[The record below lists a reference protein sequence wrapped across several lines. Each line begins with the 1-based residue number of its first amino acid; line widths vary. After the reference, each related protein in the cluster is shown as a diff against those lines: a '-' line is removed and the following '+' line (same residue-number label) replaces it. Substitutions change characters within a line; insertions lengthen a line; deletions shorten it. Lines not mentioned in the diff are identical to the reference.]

1 MRMPEL
7 HRKENHYV
15 KATLNSEDAEIRDVP
30 CKIFLPERIY
40 EKPYFLFKPKNSA
53 DATRVMSLHAAKCK
67 ALIIGLDK
75 KHQSTI
81 EAQEVYFSQ
90 SGTTYWGDD
99 LSESTAFGEPQH
111 LHVIHHLDNAELQDK
126 TQIAF
131 WISPNQL
138 LEPSAICSTSYTGE
152 IKYKHAKKVKF
163 VIKDGVNLIFEEHF
177 KTKNTEDGDL
187 LQWSYLVAS
196 AELRTPAAD
205 LEALRSDVLPNLD
218 DFLLITSFAAGR
230 RTACLGWTAT
240 DKLAHTTYYRG
251 NYTFP
256 DCKEKSNI
264 HDRLA
269 DFQSSKKFIDTCY
282 ANFLAHENQLAL
294 RSAICSAVPL
304 SHHTLEASFLSKF
317 AGLETLILD
326 FRQMK
331 KLEFILPKPEPGE
344 KDKWATLKKYLKKCI
359 KESTDPH
366 LESGQKA
373 SIYRKLDELN
383 RISLKEAFDVFCKEY
398 SIHLE
403 DLWPVFDNSRTG
415 LNEIRN
421 KLIHGD
427 PFPHDLI
434 SALGMANMHLQITLE
449 RALVRVLGWDIL
461 ETKINP
467 AYLGMHYPSLKN
479 FSSERERLT
488 KFIHG

>member
-7 HRKENHYV
+7 DKKENHYV
-15 KATLNSEDAEIRDVP
+15 KATLNSGNAEICDVP

-40 EKPYFLFKPKNSA
+40 EKPYFLFKPTNSA
-53 DATRVMSLHAAKCK
+53 DATRVMSFHAVKCK

-75 KHQSTI
+75 KLQSTI

-111 LHVIHHLDNAELQDK
+111 LHVIHHRDNAELMDK
-126 TQIAF
+126 TQMAF

-138 LEPSAICSTSYTGE
+138 LEPSAIRTTSYTGE
-152 IKYKHAKKVKF
+152 IKYKHAEKVEF
-163 VIKDGVNLIFEEHF
+163 VIKDGVKLIFEEHF

-187 LQWSYLVAS
+187 LQWSYLVAC
-196 AELRTPAAD
+196 AELSVAATD
-205 LEALRSDVLPNLD
+205 LEALRNDVLPNID
-218 DFLLITSFAAGR
+218 DFLLIASLAAGR

-240 DKLAHTTYYRG
+240 DQYAHATYYRG

-256 DCKEKSNI
+256 DCKEKSSI

-269 DFQSSKKFIDTCY
+269 DSQSSKKFIDTCY

-317 AGLETLILD
+317 AGLETLLLD
-326 FRQMK
+326 FRRQEELEFVLESTGWGKFKAYLEKCIKASTEPKLEPEQRASIYK
-331 KLEFILPKPEPGE
+331 KLE
-344 KDKWATLKKYLKKCI
+344 
-359 KESTDPH
+359 
-366 LESGQKA
+366 
-373 SIYRKLDELN
+373 ELN
-383 RISLKEAFDVFCKEY
+383 RVSIKEAFDVFCQSY
-398 SIHLE
+398 GIYLT
-403 DLWPVFDNSRTG
+403 DLWPVFGDKEAIG
-415 LNEIRN
+415 LVEIRN

-434 SALGMANMHLQITLE
+434 AALGVADMHLQITLE
-449 RALVRVLGWDIL
+449 RVLVRVLGWNIS
-461 ETKINP
+461 ETKVNP
-467 AYLGMHYPSLKN
+467 AYLGMHYTSLKN
-479 FSSERERLT
+479 FASERERLT
-488 KFIHG
+488 QFIHG

>member
-1 MRMPEL
+1 MPEL
-7 HRKENHYV
+7 DREEYHYV
-15 KATLNSEDAEIRDVP
+15 KATLTSGNAEICDVP

-40 EKPYFLFKPKNSA
+40 KKPYFLFKPKNGV
-53 DATRVMSLHAAKCK
+53 DATIIMSLHAGKCK
-67 ALIIGLDK
+67 ASTVGLDK
-75 KHQSTI
+75 KIHATF

-90 SGTTYWGDD
+90 SGTRHWGDD
-99 LSESTAFGEPQH
+99 LSESTALGEPQH
-111 LHVIHHLDNAELQDK
+111 LHVIQHLDNPELQDK
-126 TQIAF
+126 TKMAF

-138 LEPSAICSTSYTGE
+138 LQPSAIRTTSYTGE
-152 IKYKHAKKVKF
+152 IKYKHAKKVQF
-163 VIKDGVNLIFEEHF
+163 VIKDGVKLIFEEHF
-177 KTKNTEDGDL
+177 KTRNTEDGDL
-187 LQWSYLVAS
+187 FQWSYLVAS

-218 DFLLITSFAAGR
+218 DFLLIASFAAGR

-269 DFQSSKKFIDTCY
+269 DFQSSNKFIDTCY

-304 SHHTLEASFLSKF
+304 SHHTLEASFLGKF

-326 FRQMK
+326 FRKMK
-331 KLEFILPKPEPGE
+331 NLELILPKPEPGD
-344 KDKWATLKKYLKKCI
+344 KDEWATLKKYLKKCI
-359 KESTDPH
+359 DVSTDPI
-366 LESGQKA
+366 LKPEQKESIK
-373 SIYRKLDELN
+373 RKLNELN
-383 RISLKEAFDVFCKEY
+383 RVSLREAFDKFCMEDA
-398 SIHLE
+398 ILLE
-403 DLWPVFDNSRTG
+403 DLWPVFGGKEAIG
-415 LNEIRN
+415 LVEIRN

-427 PFPHDLI
+427 PFPLDLI
-434 SALGMANMHLQITLE
+434 KALGVANMHLQITLE
-449 RALVRVLGWDIL
+449 RALVRVLGWNIS
-461 ETKINP
+461 ETKVSP
-467 AYLGMHYPSLKN
+467 AHLGMDYPSLKN
-479 FSSERERLT
+479 FSTERERLT